1 MTGVIASLTGRT
13 LIDSIGTGRGG
24 PRTRQDGTR
33 TDLSQKRALRTPA
46 TLRCLA
52 SKIKPDQTTRHKTI
66 QIFFTMRTGNQS
78 FRQTEKSREFICR
91 VTSYFGRMAV
101 TGGNVSERYK
111 REHRQIVVGENG
123 Q

>member
-1 MTGVIASLTGRT
+1 MAWFMVNSSLVPRPRAPPGENGLVNEVEWPTCMMTS
-13 LIDSIGTGRGG
+13 
-24 PRTRQDGTR
+24 RTRAGVKLQR
-33 TDLSQKRALRTPA
+33 RA
-46 TLRCLA
+46 
-52 SKIKPDQTTRHKTI
+52 I
-66 QIFFTMRTGNQS
+66 QS

-91 VTSYFGRMAV
+91 VTSYFGRMAA

>member
-1 MTGVIASLTGRT
+1 MLANSAVLLYSKHCRRGTST
-13 LIDSIGTGRGG
+13 LS
-24 PRTRQDGTR
+24 
-33 TDLSQKRALRTPA
+33 
-46 TLRCLA
+46 LA
-52 SKIKPDQTTRHKTI
+52 SNFK
-66 QIFFTMRTGNQS
+66 GVQS

-91 VTSYFGRMAV
+91 VTSYFGRMAA